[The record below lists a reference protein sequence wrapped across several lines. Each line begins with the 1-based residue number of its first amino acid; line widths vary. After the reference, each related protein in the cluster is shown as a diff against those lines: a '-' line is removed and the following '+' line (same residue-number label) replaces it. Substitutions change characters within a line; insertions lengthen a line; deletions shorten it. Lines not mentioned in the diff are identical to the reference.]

1 MAAPPEGYQATELA
15 DSEGEGIPTPVE
27 IVADAD
33 FQPLAQEAVDA
44 AVAEQAVAVV
54 PFVYVV
60 SKTKRCKCFR
70 LHFLK
75 IAGWSPESI
84 TAILT
89 FGGIACQQ

>member
-1 MAAPPEGYQATELA
+1 MLAAPPEGYQATELA

-54 PFVYVV
+54 PFGYVV
-60 SKTKRCKCFR
+60 SKTKRGSAYACTS
-70 LHFLK
+70 LK
-75 IAGWSPESI
+75 IAGWSPEST
-84 TAILT
+84 TAI
-89 FGGIACQQ
+89 